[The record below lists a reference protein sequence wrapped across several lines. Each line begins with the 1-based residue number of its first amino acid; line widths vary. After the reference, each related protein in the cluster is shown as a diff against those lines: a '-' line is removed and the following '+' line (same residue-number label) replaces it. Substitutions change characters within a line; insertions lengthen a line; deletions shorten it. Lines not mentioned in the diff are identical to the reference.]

1 LEEEKRLISQKSAS
15 CFGTGHFTEAEME
28 IARQTDLPDLLISLG
43 YQVTRVGN
51 YHSTK
56 EMDSLRI
63 KDRRTWRRYS
73 DQSSGDA
80 IAFLQHFQGMS
91 FQEAVKCLLAFHG
104 RARDP
109 PRAPATSQNPKKE
122 KQVFQLPEP
131 SADHRRVFA
140 YLCKRGTTGDPR
152 FFVFWTAIR
161 GRQTPSKA
169 TGKGA
174 ITPNM
179 THLQIV

>member
-1 LEEEKRLISQKSAS
+1 LISQKS
-15 CFGTGHFTEAEME
+15 
-28 IARQTDLPDLLISLG
+28 
-43 YQVTRVGN
+43 
-51 YHSTK
+51 
-56 EMDSLRI
+56 
-63 KDRRTWRRYS
+63 
-73 DQSSGDA
+73 A

-91 FQEAVKCLLAFHG
+91 FQEVVKCLLVFHE

-109 PRAPATSQNPKKE
+109 PRVPATSQNPKKE
-122 KQVFQLPEP
+122 KQLFQLPEP

-140 YLCKRGTTGDPR
+140 YLCKRGIAPQVDPR